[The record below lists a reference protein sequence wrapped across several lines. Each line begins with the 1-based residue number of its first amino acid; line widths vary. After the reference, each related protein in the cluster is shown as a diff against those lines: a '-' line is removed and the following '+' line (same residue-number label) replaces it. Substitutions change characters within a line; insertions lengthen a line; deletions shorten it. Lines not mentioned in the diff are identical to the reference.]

1 MQQSIL
7 SHLARPAAA
16 LRAVLTARRGALT
29 AAATAAAL
37 GIATA
42 GGVTR
47 TASAQSLFSP
57 AIRVNDETIS
67 HFELQQRIR
76 MMQVLRVPGDA
87 EELARKALIEERL
100 KREAIREAGITVSPE
115 DIEAGIEELAQR
127 TQLPPDEFVKAL
139 EQEGVAR
146 ETLRDFVEIGVAWRD
161 FVQQRFLAQARPTE
175 DEIDRA
181 IGQGDAGG
189 GIQVLLSEVI
199 LPVNEQNFE
208 QAQALALEIAKID
221 TTEAFAAT
229 ARQYSASESRA
240 NGGDLGWVSLTK
252 LPPGLQSIILELK
265 PGQVSDPIN
274 LPNAIALFQMRGM
287 RESAPAEPRYSAID
301 YAMYFIPGGR
311 SAEALQQAA
320 ELRQRVDTCN
330 DLYGVA
336 QGQPPEVLLRESKAP
351 GEIPRDVALELARLD
366 DNEVSTAL
374 TRNNGRTLVFL
385 MLCGRTSEIASDA
398 SREDVAQA
406 LAQQRLAL
414 MADSYLQQL
423 LAEARIEEQ

>member
-7 SHLARPAAA
+7 SYLARPAAV
-16 LRAVLTARRGALT
+16 LRAALTPRRGTL
-29 AAATAAAL
+29 AAVATAAL
-37 GIATA
+37 VIVA
-42 GGVTR
+42 GGGVLR

-67 HFELQQRIR
+67 HFELQQRIH

-87 EELARKALIEERL
+87 EQLARKALIEERL
-100 KREAIREAGITVSPE
+100 KQQAIREAGITVTPE
-115 DIEAGIEELAQR
+115 DIEAGIEELAKR
-127 TQLPPDEFVKAL
+127 TQLSPEEFVKAL

-161 FVQQRFLAQARPTE
+161 YVQQKFSAQARPTE

-181 IGQGDAGG
+181 IGQGSAGG

-199 LPVNEQNFE
+199 LPVNEQNFD
-208 QAQALALEIAKID
+208 QAEALALEISKIT

-240 NGGDLGWVSLTK
+240 NGGDLGWVSLAK

-274 LPNAIALFQMRGM
+274 LPNAIALFQMRGI
-287 RESAPAEPRYSAID
+287 REAAPAEPRYSAID

-311 SAEALQQAA
+311 SPEALRQAA
-320 ELRQRVDTCN
+320 ALRQRVDTCG

-336 QGQPPEVLLRESKAP
+336 KGQPPEVLVRESRAP
-351 GEIPRDVALELARLD
+351 GEIPRDVALELAKLD

-385 MLCGRTSEIASDA
+385 MLCGRTSEIAADA